1 MSQGS
6 PLQDN
11 KEPLSEPDSHKDEA
25 TTNIAATATTDDAPP
40 TPTRNRPSRACN
52 ISRAV
57 RLYLASQ
64 PARPKAAKREPRREE
79 SPQHCGGVSLSR
91 CEEGEGATPGA
102 EPDTHL
108 MHHQGEPNTQSWNR
122 IHQR

>member
-11 KEPLSEPDSHKDEA
+11 KELLPEPDSHKDEA
-25 TTNIAATATTDDAPP
+25 TTNTVATATANAAPP
-40 TPTRNRPSRACN
+40 APTRNRPSRACN
-52 ISRAV
+52 IRTAA

-64 PARPKAAKREPRREE
+64 SARPKAAKREPRREE

-102 EPDTHL
+102 EPDTYL
-108 MHHQGEPNTQSWNR
+108 MHHQGEPNTQS
-122 IHQR
+122 